1 MIALDLGVVKD
12 EHQVFKW
19 DGQTRDIAAWN
30 RDHDLITA
38 MKYSVVPVYQEF
50 ARQIGEARMSKML
63 HAFDYGNEDISGN
76 VDSFGSMVVFAFRLP
91 SKSLFTQAVSQQAAR
106 F

>member
-1 MIALDLGVVKD
+1 MVKD
-12 EHQVFKW
+12 EHQSLSGM
-19 DGQTRDIAAWN
+19 GQTRDIATWN
-30 RDHDLITA
+30 RDHNLITA

-76 VDSFGSMVVFAFRLP
+76 VDSFWLDGGIRISAT
-91 SKSLFTQAVSQQAAR
+91 SKSAF
-106 F
+106 